1 MDVGIKDNI
10 LWCFADDIYFGD
22 RDIYNT
28 FKTGTYSEGDRQSW
42 GASYKGIR
50 QASIFIQNIDMN
62 MEFTEA
68 ERADLKAQA
77 RFVRAYI
84 LLVITP

>member
-1 MDVGIKDNI
+1 MVF
-10 LWCFADDIYFGD
+10 CHDIYFGD

-50 QASIFIQNIDMN
+50 QASIFIQNIDIIWSLQK
-62 MEFTEA
+62 
-68 ERADLKAQA
+68 LKE
-77 RFVRAYI
+77 
-84 LLVITP
+84 LT